1 MSVGSWDELKFY
13 LTKTIDEIKSDLH
26 YIRKEQ
32 LDTREKLTNVSAQLQ
47 GLDIIKTDLHVVQE
61 KVTIIQT
68 KLLVGV
74 AIVGV
79 VASAIVQWLGRL
91 F

>member
-1 MSVGSWDELKFY
+1 VNSWDESKMY
-13 LTKTIDEIKSDLH
+13 IGKTLDEVKLDIH
-26 YIRKEQ
+26 HMRKEQ
-32 LDTREKLTNVSAQLQ
+32 LDTREKLTNVAAQLS
-47 GLDIIKTDLHVVQE
+47 GMDTIKTDLKVVQE

-74 AIVGV
+74 SIIAIIV
-79 VASAIVQWLGRL
+79 SAVMQWLGRH